1 MNDIQFTVDTTEFAR
16 MVKYFSQQDWYRVKR
31 RALTRAG
38 NDIRKDAKQRFK
50 SKLPAATK
58 RSDKYKDRLIDAIRF
73 SKMKNTGSGELN
85 LVVHTMG
92 SNKKGS
98 GTFRARFFEKGTN
111 DRVTRKGYTDSL
123 GRHYPQGQNRGRLQ
137 PPLQFFHDAVS
148 NFNKAEHDMMKI
160 IEEEIIKLNNK
171 KF

>member
-1 MNDIQFTVDTTEFAR
+1 MNDIQFTVDTTELAR

-58 RSDKYKDRLIDAIRF
+58 RNDKYKDRLIDAIRF

-111 DRVTRKGYTDSL
+111 DRVTRKAYTDSL
-123 GRHYPQGQNRGRLQ
+123 GRRYPQGQNRGRLQ